1 MSENDKDNRDFEFI
15 KEEVIEKKRKKI
27 RKLLFPMITNL
38 GFAVLFGATAAV
50 TFVFLEP
57 RISEYVHKDEEPI
70 SPVCFP
76 SECPTLAP
84 DDTDMNET
92 VDNPPITAQPT
103 PVIVEQSI
111 AADVDDY
118 MNMNNDIRRV
128 AYDVNRSIVNISST
142 FTVEDWFGKSQEKVV
157 KTTGVIVYNN
167 TKDLLILVSLDR
179 VKGADSIRIDFS
191 DTVKVN
197 AVLLDF
203 ESEINL
209 AVIAVAVKD
218 IPEYYQSSLE
228 PAVLGE
234 SYTVSVG
241 SPILALGSPNGYSNS
256 MEIGIVNSKGST
268 ANITDNSLDLFNTS
282 ISDNENSDG
291 IICNLKGEVIGLIT
305 RSLKEGN
312 NKDINTVIGIS
323 SLKPIIEVMG
333 NKAPHIYF
341 GVKAA
346 DLTDEAKKEY
356 DINNG
361 IYVNDVVSD
370 SPAFD
375 AGIQKGDILLEIDQI
390 QIMSIS
396 NFNNIISDYQPG
408 DKLDIKILRQDGS
421 KEQKSNINVTLGDK
435 AR

>member
-15 KEEVIEKKRKKI
+15 KEQVIEKKHKKL
-27 RKLLFPMITNL
+27 RKLLFPMITNV
-38 GFAVLFGATAAV
+38 GFALLFGATAAL

-57 RISEYVHKDEEPI
+57 KISEYVNKDEVPV

-76 SECPTLAP
+76 TACPTTP
-84 DDTDMNET
+84 PVITDTSETNEDTEVT
-92 VDNPPITAQPT
+92 VEPT

-118 MNMNNDIRRV
+118 LNMNNDIRRV
-128 AYDVNRSIVNISST
+128 AYDVNRSIVNVSST
-142 FTVEDWFGKSQEKVV
+142 YAVEDWFGKSQDKVV
-157 KTTGVIVYNN
+157 STTGVIVYNN

-179 VKGADSIRIDFS
+179 VKGADSIKIGFS
-191 DTVKVN
+191 DTATVD
-197 AVLLDF
+197 AVLQDY
-203 ESEINL
+203 ETEINL

-218 IPEYYQSSLE
+218 IPEYYMSSLE

-282 ISDNENSDG
+282 ISDNDNGDG
-291 IICNLKGEVIGLIT
+291 VICNLKGEVIGLIT
-305 RSLKEGN
+305 RNLKEGI
-312 NKDINTVIGIS
+312 NKNINTVIGIS

-333 NKAPHIYF
+333 NKSPHIYF
-341 GVKAA
+341 GVKTA
-346 DLTDEAKKEY
+346 DLTDTAKKEY
-356 DINNG
+356 DISNG
-361 IYVNDVVSD
+361 IYVNEVLSD

-390 QIMSIS
+390 QIMNTN
-396 NFNNIISDYQPG
+396 NFYNIISDYQPG
-408 DKLDIKILRQDGS
+408 DKLDVKIIRQDGT
-421 KEQKSNINVTLGDK
+421 KPTKTNLVVTLGDK
-435 AR
+435 ER